1 MRSNSEFMAQ
11 AIAAIP
17 LWRAFLDKK
26 EAEQDALLAE
36 VLADKPKPTLL
47 SGLTARFSRRNT
59 AQGVDQSAIEQ
70 PIPIIE
76 EAVTDEDEKMSPL
89 ESDDARPLR
98 SASAVTAPD
107 KVPSRKV
114 ETTGFVVQP
123 LREKED
129 DESEREVVLSEGSDK
144 KEVVSSNDDDHETS
158 NEKQDLGDGDHQDEA
173 SQFQSLFNAT
183 QV

>member
-1 MRSNSEFMAQ
+1 MRSNSEFVAQ

-76 EAVTDEDEKMSPL
+76 EAVTDENEKIPPFS
-89 ESDDARPLR
+89 SDDAPHLR
-98 SASAVTAPD
+98 GAESLTAPD
-107 KVPSRKV
+107 KVRSRKV
-114 ETTGFVVQP
+114 ETKKEDDQSEREVALSEHTGFVVQ
-123 LREKED
+123 REKEAA
-129 DESEREVVLSEGSDK
+129 
-144 KEVVSSNDDDHETS
+144 SSNDDDNETP
-158 NEKQDLGDGDHQDEA
+158 NDKQGLGDGNHKDEA
-173 SQFQSLFNAT
+173 SQFQDIFN
-183 QV
+183 

>member
-76 EAVTDEDEKMSPL
+76 EAITDEDEKMLPFP
-89 ESDDARPLR
+89 SDDASGLR
-98 SASAVTAPD
+98 GEEQKAVTAPD
-107 KVPSRKV
+107 KVRSRKV
-114 ETTGFVVQP
+114 ETKKEDDQSEREVALSEHTGFVV
-123 LREKED
+123 LR
-129 DESEREVVLSEGSDK
+129 K
-144 KEVVSSNDDDHETS
+144 KEVVSSDDDDNETP
-158 NEKQDLGDGDHQDEA
+158 NDKQGLGDGNHKDEA
-173 SQFQSLFNAT
+173 SQFQDIFN
-183 QV
+183 

>member
-59 AQGVDQSAIEQ
+59 AELVDQSAIEQ

-76 EAVTDEDEKMSPL
+76 EAVTDEDEKMPPL
-89 ESDDARPLR
+89 ESDDASGLR
-98 SASAVTAPD
+98 EEEQKAVTASD
-107 KVPSRKV
+107 EVPNTKV
-114 ETTGFVVQP
+114 EMTGFVVQP
-123 LREKED
+123 LREKGD
-129 DESEREVVLSEGSDK
+129 NESEREVVSTEDSEK
-144 KEVVSSNDDDHETS
+144 KEVASSNKAT
-158 NEKQDLGDGDHQDEA
+158 
-173 SQFQSLFNAT
+173 QFQNIFN
-183 QV
+183 